1 MVCGMGKTLGIY
13 PVPGPSVTKISV
25 PVLGGRKKHGNF
37 PKSILKL

>member
-1 MVCGMGKTLGIY
+1 MWYGKTFRYLSSARI
-13 PVPGPSVTKISV
+13 TKISV